1 MSKDTPSDKHSSH
14 LTFSSSAATKSAK
27 YKRKNEAQKLEQE
40 SLAFLD
46 IDSDTLHTGS
56 RQLRS
61 QRTLFMSD
69 EDTIRKEVERGRLI
83 DEEITYRPLRPGQKE
98 LMKDLNLKEKI
109 LNIFIPILMKYVVK
123 FGLQILKLGYSL

>member
-14 LTFSSSAATKSAK
+14 LTFSSSTATKSAK

-40 SLAFLD
+40 SLALLD

-69 EDTIRKEVERGRLI
+69 EDTEKKLREV
-83 DEEITYRPLRPGQKE
+83 D
-98 LMKDLNLKEKI
+98 
-109 LNIFIPILMKYVVK
+109 
-123 FGLQILKLGYSL
+123 